1 MKDNIRDFMVNQIES
16 VKHCAAE
23 QLQQVIDS
31 EDSYTECGAY
41 TDVAYKNKVAL
52 EQALDALI
60 MAQNNLKDL
69 VEGE

>member
-1 MKDNIRDFMVNQIES
+1 MENNIRDFMVNQVES

-23 QLQQVIDS
+23 QLQQIEGS
-31 EDSYTECGAY
+31 EDSRTECGAY

-69 VEGE
+69 VEGK